1 MDIQPKMQSIINTY
15 YSNEAKELHKMVDK
29 VLKNLH
35 FTEVDTEDFYCL
47 DCLADYLECSTEDLK
62 IKIREF
68 KEQGCSL
75 FL

>member
-1 MDIQPKMQSIINTY
+1 MAR
-15 YSNEAKELHKMVDK
+15 AKQICCECKIA
-29 VLKNLH
+29 LKKEEVALSKKLID
-35 FTEVDTEDFYCL
+35 VDTEDFYCL